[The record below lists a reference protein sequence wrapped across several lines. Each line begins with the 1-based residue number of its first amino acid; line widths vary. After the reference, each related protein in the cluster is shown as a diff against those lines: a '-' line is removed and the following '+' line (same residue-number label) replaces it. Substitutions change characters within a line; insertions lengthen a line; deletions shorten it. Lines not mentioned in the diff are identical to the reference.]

1 MPIHCLR
8 CKLKTDDK
16 DVNETTTSTGRRMSV
31 AHCTECGK
39 KKCKF
44 LPNLSTKV

>member
-16 DVNETTTSTGRRMSV
+16 DSKETKTAKGRRMTV
-31 AHCTECGK
+31 AYCTECGR

-44 LPNLSTKV
+44 LPNLSTRV